1 MTNQSTRTVK
11 LSDSHSVVHDGRRYE
26 FRAKPPTVGDYQEW
40 VRQVD
45 DRDPRRRSVIADI
58 DGNPP
63 DHYPDEV
70 VDACVGELGRY
81 HDEMLSRFS
90 VGLKD
95 LGAGINVN
103 LGLGLRTPVLGGVVP
118 DELLGVVHGPQD
130 LLVMHEPEERVIDA
144 IRDLEDSLREE
155 RVPVA
160 RASLRWI
167 RDRVLPGLIVLIV
180 VLAIGWAVNEFF
192 G

>member
-26 FRAKPPTVGDYQEW
+26 FRAKRITVGDYQEW

-45 DRDPRRRSVIADI
+45 ERDPRSRSVIADI
-58 DGNPP
+58 EGDPP
-63 DHYPDEV
+63 SHHPDAV

-81 HDEMLSRFS
+81 YDEMSSRS
-90 VGLKD
+90 IVGLKD
-95 LGAGINVN
+95 LGVGINVN
-103 LGLGLRTPVLGGVVP
+103 LGQGLRTPVLGVVP

-144 IRDLEDSLREE
+144 IYDLRDSLREE
-155 RVPVA
+155 SVPLA
-160 RASLRWI
+160 HASLRWA
-167 RDRVLPGLIVLIV
+167 RDKVLPGLIVLLVGLV
-180 VLAIGWAVNEFF
+180 VGWAANEFL